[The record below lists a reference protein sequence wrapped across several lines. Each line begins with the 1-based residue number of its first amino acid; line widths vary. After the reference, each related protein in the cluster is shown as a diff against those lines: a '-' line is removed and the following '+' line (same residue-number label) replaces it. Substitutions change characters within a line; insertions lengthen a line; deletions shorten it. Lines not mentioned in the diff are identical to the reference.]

1 MLPVFVLVALL
12 PVADARE
19 EAMGRRMIED
29 YRQRA
34 VPSPALPQCEAYVRK
49 VAALLSVGVPYQLE
63 VLSIGAE
70 HDDPFTLP
78 GGYVVVPVKTLLQV
92 KDTAALAEVLAHTFG
107 HLILNHGV
115 IRNPEG
121 VTIRMWTAPHASALV
136 PLPLQARQKQWEV
149 EADEYAAKLL
159 QQAGPLTSIQDAEL
173 AQLQDQLKPKRQ
185 APTLRKP
192 K

>member
-1 MLPVFVLVALL
+1 
-12 PVADARE
+12 
-19 EAMGRRMIED
+19 MGRKMIED

-49 VAALLSVGVPYQLE
+49 VAALLPVGVPYQLE
-63 VLSIGAE
+63 VLSLAD
-70 HDDPFTLP
+70 HDDPFVLP
-78 GGYVVVPVKTLLQV
+78 GGYVIVPVKTLLQV
-92 KDTAALAEVLAHTFG
+92 KDTAAFAEVLAHTFG
-107 HLILNHGV
+107 HLALNHGV
-115 IRNPEG
+115 IRNSEG
-121 VTIRMWTAPHASALV
+121 VTIRMWTAPHASAPV

-159 QQAGPLTSIQDAEL
+159 QQAGPLTSIQDTEL